1 MRLDKCSTPLG
12 VVFLFFFFS
21 ATAQAQPP
29 VRAGIDLG
37 AAFGEP
43 GVSPTILY
51 HQTLQKQGM
60 GPLFIGWGLRFWG
73 FYASETRLS
82 APVNGSLS
90 DSLLAGRSRSNGIH
104 LVFSAGVRLGKVAE
118 LGVNADLLGIAFG
131 PRYDARYR
139 MALPGSA
146 PDSIAA
152 LNNTDISIAPRFM
165 NLNPAFSPAYNGQ
178 NEAFLRLWL
187 GRQIALKLSY
197 VVGRRT
203 FTADQPLYNEQR
215 QFSSFYG
222 MPQASLTIP
231 LFTQ

>member
-1 MRLDKCSTPLG
+1 MRLNKCSTPLG
-12 VVFLFFFFS
+12 VVLILFFFA

-29 VRAGIDLG
+29 VRSGFDLG

-43 GVSPTILY
+43 GVSPSILY

-82 APVNGSLS
+82 ASVNGSLS
-90 DSLLAGRSRSNGIH
+90 DSLLAARSRSNGIH
-104 LVFSAGVRLGKVAE
+104 FVVSVGVRLGNVAD

-146 PDSIAA
+146 PDSIAV
-152 LNNTDISIAPRFM
+152 LNNTDIRITPRFG
-165 NLNPAFSPAYNGQ
+165 NLNPAFSPANNGQ

-187 GRQIALKLSY
+187 GRQIALKFSY
-197 VVGRRT
+197 VVGRRA
-203 FTADQPLYNEQR
+203 FTAEKPLYDGQR